1 MMLIFYFK
9 RLNVFPEN
17 DLIINKVKAK
27 LECIENCKINFYDL
41 YKPFLSILS
50 INCNGK
56 IPIPI
61 KFDL

>member
-27 LECIENCKINFYDL
+27 LECIENGKLTLLIFTSLFIYIINSL
-41 YKPFLSILS
+41 LEVV
-50 INCNGK
+50 
-56 IPIPI
+56 
-61 KFDL
+61 

>member
-27 LECIENCKINFYDL
+27 LEHIENCN
-41 YKPFLSILS
+41 
-50 INCNGK
+50 
-56 IPIPI
+56 
-61 KFDL
+61 